1 MVAKLKVK
9 TTEQKKEIQDIQEQ
23 KTLQLQ
29 EKENEFEKIIDE
41 KNEIIAHLNGKLDA
55 ALAAKAKSQKLKW
68 SIKKNQ
74 NTANTKKMRG
84 IFSQEFQ
91 NLKMMLKASKRKLK
105 FF

>member
-55 ALAAKAKSQKLKW
+55 ALAAKAKSQNLKW
-68 SIKKNQ
+68 YYKEK
-74 NTANTKKMRG
+74 
-84 IFSQEFQ
+84 
-91 NLKMMLKASKRKLK
+91 SKHSKHK
-105 FF
+105 